1 MKKLQN
7 CPKSQYKQQFHVGV
21 FRTYHKLMKG
31 MCATKC
37 TNILIKF
44 FQSSNTAFARAME
57 HNTFIAMLEKM
68 GTSFPGRISGALL
81 VVLSQVLYIN
91 PFVANAPFFIP

>member
-1 MKKLQN
+1 
-7 CPKSQYKQQFHVGV
+7 
-21 FRTYHKLMKG
+21 
-31 MCATKC
+31 
-37 TNILIKF
+37 
-44 FQSSNTAFARAME
+44 ME

-81 VVLSQVLYIN
+81 IVLSQVLYIN